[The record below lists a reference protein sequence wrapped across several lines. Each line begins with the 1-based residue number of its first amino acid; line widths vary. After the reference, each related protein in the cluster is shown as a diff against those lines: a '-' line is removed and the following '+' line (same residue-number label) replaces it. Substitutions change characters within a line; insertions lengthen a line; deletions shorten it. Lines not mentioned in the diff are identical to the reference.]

1 MNKGKGPPRD
11 DVVVVTMFCERML
24 KLLQLVKQI
33 SDNPRMLTSKFAVA
47 LATGQAVE
55 LKPIPK
61 SLLHLMHQIEDV
73 AAATSEGDMIT
84 VTAANQ
90 NLTRYAREFISSA
103 WDGSLCKKKFGRKVP
118 LAFAIHSLA
127 PVLEKASM
135 AIMEVGGLLDAGQNF
150 RKGCRKTF
158 KVSKT

>member
-1 MNKGKGPPRD
+1 MNKGKGLPRD

-47 LATGQAVE
+47 LATRQAIE

-61 SLLHLMHQIEDV
+61 SLLHV
-73 AAATSEGDMIT
+73 AAATSEGDTIT

-135 AIMEVGGLLDAGQNF
+135 AIMEVGGLFDAGQNF

-158 KVSKT
+158 KVSET